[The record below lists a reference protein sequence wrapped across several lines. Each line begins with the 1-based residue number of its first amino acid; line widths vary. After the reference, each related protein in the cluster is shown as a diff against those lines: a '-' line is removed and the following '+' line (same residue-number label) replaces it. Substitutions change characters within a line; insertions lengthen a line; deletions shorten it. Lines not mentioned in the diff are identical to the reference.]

1 VEKKHE
7 TVRIIGHYVGLVI
20 RQRWLVI
27 VPFCLA
33 MVVGIILALTLT
45 PLYEATTLILV
56 SPPDVPVNIV
66 RPIVSE
72 QLESQMTTITQQV
85 QSRSNLERIIKDFN
99 LFSDPKTQNM
109 FMEDKLSMLRSKIRI
124 DLVRSRSSGGSSAF
138 SISFQGNN
146 PESTMKVANALASNF
161 TESNLQYREGK
172 AIGTSDFLES
182 ELENMR
188 AKLEDTESKLS
199 AFRLKHMGE
208 LPEQLQSNL
217 QLLSSLET
225 QLSNR
230 QDRLRDERS
239 RLLIAQNEV
248 EQIRREA
255 QAVRTM
261 PGAVAPGQPQTGGA
275 MTLPQLKEQL
285 ANLQST
291 YTERHPDVVRL
302 KKMIS
307 DLEGQGPAA
316 TTAADGQN
324 AAGPAVDSTSSP
336 ALREALRR
344 RMEAEANIAN
354 IQTEVNQIN
363 QQMREYRLRIER
375 TPQREEQL
383 LSLKRDYDN
392 IRQAYESLLTRKG
405 EADMAVSLQKKNK
418 GEQFRVIDHAKLP
431 EKPVSPNMMLVFMM
445 VNAAGLG
452 FGFGLIFLLDSLNTS
467 FRRPEE
473 IESDLGIRLLAIIPK
488 IYSPRDKA
496 MARLN
501 RAMTAASLAV
511 ACVLFAAFS
520 VLALKGVQPTVDM
533 LKSYLQS

>member
-1 VEKKHE
+1 
-7 TVRIIGHYVGLVI
+7 
-20 RQRWLVI
+20 
-27 VPFCLA
+27 
-33 MVVGIILALTLT
+33 
-45 PLYEATTLILV
+45 
-56 SPPDVPVNIV
+56 
-66 RPIVSE
+66 
-72 QLESQMTTITQQV
+72 
-85 QSRSNLERIIKDFN
+85 
-99 LFSDPKTQNM
+99 
-109 FMEDKLSMLRSKIRI
+109 
-124 DLVRSRSSGGSSAF
+124 
-138 SISFQGNN
+138 
-146 PESTMKVANALASNF
+146 
-161 TESNLQYREGK
+161 
-172 AIGTSDFLES
+172 
-182 ELENMR
+182 
-188 AKLEDTESKLS
+188 
-199 AFRLKHMGE
+199 
-208 LPEQLQSNL
+208 
-217 QLLSSLET
+217 
-225 QLSNR
+225 
-230 QDRLRDERS
+230 
-239 RLLIAQNEV
+239 
-248 EQIRREA
+248 
-255 QAVRTM
+255 
-261 PGAVAPGQPQTGGA
+261 
-275 MTLPQLKEQL
+275 
-285 ANLQST
+285 
-291 YTERHPDVVRL
+291 
-302 KKMIS
+302 
-307 DLEGQGPAA
+307 
-316 TTAADGQN
+316 
-324 AAGPAVDSTSSP
+324 
-336 ALREALRR
+336 
-344 RMEAEANIAN
+344 MEAEANIAN